1 MVDRLDKLHEKL
13 DKLSSRK
20 KYGAAERAV
29 DPKFEDARDRFD
41 AAAEGVNV
49 VQSTLSKVRSDQFS
63 SLGEPVATL
72 KNFYQSQ
79 PATADTCTQT
89 LHAIDDALVSY
100 NVCFSPFPF
109 LNHHKRQSPFLTT
122 QLETV

>member
-20 KYGAAERAV
+20 KYGASERAV
-29 DPKFEDARDRFD
+29 DPKFEEARDRFD
-41 AAAEGVNV
+41 LAEEGVCA

-63 SLGEPVATL
+63 TLGEPVATL

-100 NVCFSPFPF
+100 NVCLFPFPP
-109 LNHHKRQSPFLTT
+109 HSSTT
-122 QLETV
+122 ARCHPQTNYLG